1 MKFTEYLED
10 KIFNLVAFILLELFV
25 AFFLWIIDVE
35 SIFIAYITF
44 TILLFFITVFVYDFK
59 IRYEYYNQ
67 MFKLLDSLNEKTLFS
82 ETLDY
87 PKFLDG
93 KILLE
98 LLKNIN
104 KYQNDELADARLQ
117 NKEYREYIESWV
129 HEIKT
134 PITSARLIVENEK
147 NDLTIRID
155 DELRKINIYV
165 EQVLYYAR
173 STNVEKDFIV
183 ERTLIQN
190 LVNNGIVTYS
200 KQIIQVGGKVSF
212 KNLDYTV
219 LADSKSCS
227 FVIGQIISNAIK
239 YRNENLEIK
248 FSAQRHKDFIS
259 LVISDNGLG
268 IPDEDM
274 PYIFNK
280 GFTGAVGRRYSKS
293 TGIGLYLSKK
303 ICDKMNIK
311 LFARSKLG
319 EGTSII
325 MQFPVESMVQEVL
338 R

>member
-1 MKFTEYLED
+1 MKLTEYLED
-10 KIFNLVAFILLELFV
+10 NIFNLIAFILLELFV

-35 SIFIAYITF
+35 SIFIAFITLIIF
-44 TILLFFITVFVYDFK
+44 LFFITMFMYDFK

-67 MFKLLDSLNEKTLFS
+67 MFNLLDSLNEKTLFS
-82 ETLDY
+82 ETLDS

-93 KILLE
+93 KILVE

-147 NDLTIRID
+147 NDLTLRID

-190 LVNNGIVTYS
+190 LVNKGIVTYS

-248 FSAQRHKDFIS
+248 FSAQRHKDFIT

-268 IPDEDM
+268 ISDEDI

-280 GFTGAVGRRYSKS
+280 GFTGTVGRRYSKS

-325 MQFPVESMVQEVL
+325 MQFPVESMVQEVF